1 MFLPGSP
8 PFSKRG
14 ARAHQ
19 TRRKERGEEDLYYR
33 LSFSRCYEMRQL
45 PSRSNREVVLI
56 LDGVNG
62 RDRLELRDLFDLRK
76 RRIFRRTVT
85 FNKTLFKLENGQSSP
100 RVVRATRVAYTRERR
115 QVDRRSSRQ
124 EG

>member
-1 MFLPGSP
+1 MYAESL
-8 PFSKRG
+8 
-14 ARAHQ
+14 
-19 TRRKERGEEDLYYR
+19 
-33 LSFSRCYEMRQL
+33 
-45 PSRSNREVVLI
+45 VLI

-85 FNKTLFKLENGQSSP
+85 FNKTLFKLENGQLTS
-100 RVVRATRVAYTRERR
+100 RLVCATRVSYIRERR

>member
-1 MFLPGSP
+1 M
-8 PFSKRG
+8 
-14 ARAHQ
+14 
-19 TRRKERGEEDLYYR
+19 
-33 LSFSRCYEMRQL
+33 
-45 PSRSNREVVLI
+45 LI

-85 FNKTLFKLENGQSSP
+85 FNKTLFKLENGQSSA
-100 RVVRATRVAYTRERR
+100 RLVCATRVAYTRERR

>member
-1 MFLPGSP
+1 M
-8 PFSKRG
+8 
-14 ARAHQ
+14 
-19 TRRKERGEEDLYYR
+19 
-33 LSFSRCYEMRQL
+33 
-45 PSRSNREVVLI
+45 LI

-85 FNKTLFKLENGQSSP
+85 FNKTLLKLENGESSP
-100 RVVRATRVAYTRERR
+100 RLVCATRVAYTRERR